1 MKILIVE
8 DEKRPREGL
17 FRTLKELYPWIQLLP
32 PAENG
37 ESAILCITSDKPDII
52 ITDIQMPGTDGLD
65 MIQHVIEENYHPY
78 IIVISGYSNFSY
90 AQKALSLGVQ
100 EYILKPYSIEDVQKK
115 IDTAIRIA
123 ALRHTGLDEESIKNS
138 DGALLLRYHRSIDP
152 SELMIYMTTYLSKFS
167 GHSLLLSH
175 QYDTHRQIMA
185 ITYTYKENNAT
196 TAAFTCKDIIHRLSF
211 RFPDCVV
218 GVYISGNRI
227 LEEQNLIHNLL
238 YAHIFYDLEP
248 IISIDSFN
256 IWEKEKTETFS
267 FNYDTV
273 ISEPFFRFDKELFE
287 ERVQNWI
294 ESLRNQTLSPLR
306 CYKEMVTLLFKLHV
320 TIISLNKDEQD
331 LFFLEH
337 VLSLLGDIFSP
348 KSLLKM
354 ITNKFPSS
362 LSKRCLTDYSTKK
375 CNNPLVM
382 KTLTYVYQHIHE
394 SISLEIIAEAIQV
407 SAEHL
412 SRVFK
417 AEMDIGFNSYIN
429 QLKIEHAKTY
439 IRIKN
444 MEIQE
449 VADVLGYSS
458 PRYFNKVF
466 KKVTGLT
473 VKEFCQQKPL

>member
-1 MKILIVE
+1 
-8 DEKRPREGL
+8 
-17 FRTLKELYPWIQLLP
+17 
-32 PAENG
+32 
-37 ESAILCITSDKPDII
+37 
-52 ITDIQMPGTDGLD
+52 
-65 MIQHVIEENYHPY
+65 
-78 IIVISGYSNFSY
+78 
-90 AQKALSLGVQ
+90 
-100 EYILKPYSIEDVQKK
+100 
-115 IDTAIRIA
+115 
-123 ALRHTGLDEESIKNS
+123 
-138 DGALLLRYHRSIDP
+138 
-152 SELMIYMTTYLSKFS
+152 
-167 GHSLLLSH
+167 
-175 QYDTHRQIMA
+175 
-185 ITYTYKENNAT
+185 
-196 TAAFTCKDIIHRLSF
+196 
-211 RFPDCVV
+211 
-218 GVYISGNRI
+218 
-227 LEEQNLIHNLL
+227 
-238 YAHIFYDLEP
+238 
-248 IISIDSFN
+248 
-256 IWEKEKTETFS
+256 
-267 FNYDTV
+267 
-273 ISEPFFRFDKELFE
+273 
-287 ERVQNWI
+287 
-294 ESLRNQTLSPLR
+294 
-306 CYKEMVTLLFKLHV
+306 MVTLLFKLHV